1 MSADPRQDPNATL
14 ISQADINDRLI
25 DKVAGDGGAW
35 GRGGMRSKLTA
46 ARLAARS
53 ATSTLIASGFRPEVL
68 RDIALGKPIGTL
80 LAAPRTKLAARK
92 RWLASTLIAK
102 GQLVLDGGACRVIR
116 EEGRSLLAV
125 GVVRVLGE
133 FERGEL
139 VTCVDENG
147 IEVAKGLVNYDALE
161 ANQICGKS
169 TDRIESI
176 LGYTREPEL
185 IHRDSL
191 VIL

>member
-1 MSADPRQDPNATL
+1 M
-14 ISQADINDRLI
+14 
-25 DKVAGDGGAW
+25 
-35 GRGGMRSKLTA
+35 
-46 ARLAARS
+46 
-53 ATSTLIASGFRPEVL
+53 
-68 RDIALGKPIGTL
+68 
-80 LAAPRTKLAARK
+80 
-92 RWLASTLIAK
+92 
-102 GQLVLDGGACRVIR
+102 
-116 EEGRSLLAV
+116 
-125 GVVRVLGE
+125 RVLGE

-161 ANQICGKS
+161 ADQICGKS